1 METLNITMQN
11 GDVHTTE
18 FRLTDGRKLTGV
30 ASATINLAVA
40 QVPTVQIELSAL
52 SEFSFDGVASNVFVL
67 TGDEMLHVL
76 SKIIGHSDDDTT
88 TEDLLRVR
96 NLLNDAREGRES

>member
-30 ASATINLAVA
+30 ASATINVAVA

-67 TGDEMLHVL
+67 TEEEMRGVIADVTGFLTANDISDEELA
-76 SKIIGHSDDDTT
+76 
-88 TEDLLRVR
+88 RVR
-96 NLLNDAREGRES
+96 DRINKMRKRG